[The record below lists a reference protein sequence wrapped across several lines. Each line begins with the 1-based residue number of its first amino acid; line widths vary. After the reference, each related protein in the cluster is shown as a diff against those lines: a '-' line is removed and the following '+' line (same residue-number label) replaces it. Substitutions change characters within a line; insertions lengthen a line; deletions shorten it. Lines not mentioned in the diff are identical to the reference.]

1 MVNDPIGDMISQ
13 IKNAS
18 LAGRT
23 SVTLPYSRVK
33 EQLAQIMKEAGYLS
47 DVTKEGEAP
56 KFLLTV
62 KLRYKGRQPVIS
74 DLKRK
79 SKPGLR
85 VYVSKNTIPVVVGGM
100 GVAIVSTSQGIMTGK
115 EAKKRGLGGELL
127 CEIW

>member
-18 LAGRT
+18 MAGRK
-23 SVTLPYSRVK
+23 SVTLPYSRMKQEVA
-33 EQLAQIMKEAGYLS
+33 EIMKNAGYLN
-47 DVTKEGEAP
+47 DVAREGEAP
-56 KFLLTV
+56 KFMLKLT
-62 KLRYKGRQPVIS
+62 LRYKGRQPVVS

-85 VYVSKNTIPVVVGGM
+85 VYVNRHSIPKVVGGM
-100 GVAIVSTSQGIMTGK
+100 GVAIISTSQGVMTGM